1 MLEIWNQAFML
12 ICFDKKA
19 PENEKI
25 SDSESDKIYFRNN
38 ENIDH
43 EKKSQLP
50 KQNLY
55 DVNFVQVKYIK

>member
-19 PENEKI
+19 PEKEKI

-43 EKKSQLP
+43 ENKCQLP

-55 DVNFVQVKYIK
+55 HVNFVQVKYIK